1 MNRLTLMILQ
11 LTPMILNNYRCSSMN
26 STFWS
31 GAEKSKNGASI
42 GSGAKAAGIID
53 HHVMVAPLTSL
64 MMNGRPNM
72 PSTNTSTDETE
83 QPKPKPKKKKVT
95 PTNQTNQRY
104 KPVTPT
110 EALEMLRSAIVY
122 CQISGVPL
130 KFNQNQA
137 GLRLQLDN
145 VFLDGVRF
153 VHRPLTLANP
163 TVTPV
168 SPPQKGN

>member
-1 MNRLTLMILQ
+1 
-11 LTPMILNNYRCSSMN
+11 MILNNYRCSSTN
-26 STFWS
+26 STFS
-31 GAEKSKNGASI
+31 NGAEKSKNGASI

-53 HHVMVAPLTSL
+53 HRGMVAPLTNL

-83 QPKPKPKKKKVT
+83 QPKPKKKKVT

-104 KPVTPT
+104 KPVTPA

-137 GLRLQLDN
+137 GLRLQLDD

-153 VHRPLTLANP
+153 IHRPVTLANP

-168 SPPQKGN
+168 SKPQKRN